1 MDPRVFELFS
11 LALSEFTAAR
21 NALAA
26 VVKKE
31 GDAARSKQIKAFARP
46 TASAWAV
53 NQLFRSHGNALNALL
68 TVGAELRAAA
78 AASLQGEGAAELRAA
93 QRLQTE
99 RVAALR
105 SEGARLLEASAQPP
119 TTTTLDRL
127 SRSLQAISSRGSFA
141 PHEAGCLCADV
152 DPPSFE
158 ELATMV
164 GGGEPIAVRTEAPR
178 TTPQSAPQPPPS
190 STRLR
195 VIPTTSDADVK
206 KRADAIAAAQDALD
220 VAKERIDSVSR
231 AASALMS
238 QLTQL
243 RQATQSAKAN
253 LEAAREGERL
263 AISAE
268 GDANERAASLAKS
281 LESAKQELAKSQS
294 ALEKANY

>member
-1 MDPRVFELFS
+1 
-11 LALSEFTAAR
+11 
-21 NALAA
+21 
-26 VVKKE
+26 
-31 GDAARSKQIKAFARP
+31 
-46 TASAWAV
+46 
-53 NQLFRSHGNALNALL
+53 
-68 TVGAELRAAA
+68 
-78 AASLQGEGAAELRAA
+78 
-93 QRLQTE
+93 
-99 RVAALR
+99 
-105 SEGARLLEASAQPP
+105 
-119 TTTTLDRL
+119 
-127 SRSLQAISSRGSFA
+127 
-141 PHEAGCLCADV
+141 
-152 DPPSFE
+152 
-158 ELATMV
+158 MV
-164 GGGEPIAVRTEAPR
+164 GGGEPIAVRTEAPH